1 MTTTD
6 ATHKSLGRTTRA
18 LIAGLGGVLLV
29 VGIKVMF
36 EADAASRFFV
46 GLVLAVLGALCVF
59 GAVSNKI
66 SKWITDAKNRADSVR
81 KSL

>member
-6 ATHKSLGRTTRA
+6 ANQKGLGRTTRA

-36 EADAASRFFV
+36 EAEGVFRFFV
-46 GLVLAVLGALCVF
+46 GLVLAALAALCVF
-59 GAVSNKI
+59 GAVSNNI
-66 SKWITDAKNRADSVR
+66 SKWITDAKIAQKV
-81 KSL
+81 